1 MWNRVKWAL
10 VTALIPAALGHAG
23 CGLEDATRP
32 PLAGPSELGQA
43 LGMSA
48 NPDQLTA
55 NGGSSSV
62 IEVTLRDQNGQPAG
76 GVTIN
81 FDLGERDAVLGGT
94 FSNIGVLAPLN
105 GPRPVP
111 GGTEPKAE
119 SAVTDANGVARV
131 RYWSPFRTDQE
142 NDIVVTVTGRPAGN
156 DFRSAIS
163 RQVDIFLR
171 AANRPLFPGSGVC
184 NIIVEPQ
191 QSAYAVDQ
199 LIFFT
204 AGQLRGNTT
213 VGCAGNPIA
222 RYEWDF
228 GDGSEGPAER
238 GVAHAYDSANTYS
251 VTLFTTESQTGCQ
264 DLCFAVVTV
273 TN

>member
-10 VTALIPAALGHAG
+10 VIALIPAALGHAG

-32 PLAGPSELGQA
+32 PLAGPSELAQA

-55 NGGSSSV
+55 NGSSSSV

-76 GVTIN
+76 GVNIN
-81 FDLGERDAVLGGT
+81 FDLGAKLEGS
-94 FSNIGVLAPLN
+94 FSDIGVLAPLN

-119 SAVTDANGVARV
+119 SAVTNASGVARV

-142 NDIVVTVTGRPAGN
+142 NDIVVSVTGRPAGN
-156 DFRSAIS
+156 DFNAAVFRS
-163 RQVDIFLR
+163 VDIFLR
-171 AANRPLFPGSGVC
+171 AANRPQFPGRSVC
-184 NIIVEPQ
+184 NIIVEPRQ
-191 QSAYAVDQ
+191 TAYAVGQ

-204 AGQLRGNTT
+204 AGQLTGNTT
-213 VGCAGNPIA
+213 VGCAGNTIA

-228 GDGSEGPAER
+228 GDGSVGPAER
-238 GVAHAYDSANTYS
+238 GVAHAFDSANTYS

-264 DLCFAVVTV
+264 DSCAVAIEVD
-273 TN
+273 

>member
-32 PLAGPSELGQA
+32 PLAGPSELAQA

-81 FDLGERDAVLGGT
+81 FDLGARLGGP
-94 FSNIGVLAPLN
+94 SNIGVLAPLN

-119 SAVTDANGVARV
+119 SEVTDANGVARV

-142 NDIVVTVTGRPAGN
+142 NDIVVTVTGRPAGT
-156 DFRSAIS
+156 DFRSAFS

-171 AANRPLFPGSGVC
+171 AANRPLFPGQSIC
-184 NIIVEPQ
+184 SIIVEPR
-191 QSAYAVDQ
+191 QSTYAVDQ

-204 AGQLRGNTT
+204 AGQLIGNTSV

-228 GDGSEGPAER
+228 GDGSVGPAER
-238 GVAHAYDSANTYS
+238 GVAHAYDSASTYS

-264 DLCFAVVTV
+264 DQCTVGIEVTP
-273 TN
+273 